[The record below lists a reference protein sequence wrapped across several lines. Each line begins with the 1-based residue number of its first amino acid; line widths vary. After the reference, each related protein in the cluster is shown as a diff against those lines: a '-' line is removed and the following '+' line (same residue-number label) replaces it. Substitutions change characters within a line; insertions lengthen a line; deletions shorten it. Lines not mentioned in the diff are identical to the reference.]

1 MQYCLDDLH
10 VDNEDQI
17 NIQQS
22 SDMRGSG
29 TSIAVLGRSL
39 RCFPMVGGGVGSAS
53 RGGGGGGGTSARME
67 ARRVAR
73 QMTVDFVTINYDGVS
88 GGEDDSSI
96 SSSSRSDLQLHTY
109 HHRHHHHIIITL

>member
-1 MQYCLDDLH
+1 MDDLH

-22 SDMRGSG
+22 SDS
-29 TSIAVLGRSL
+29 SIAVLGRSL

-53 RGGGGGGGTSARME
+53 RGGGGGTSARME